1 MHTVW
6 LYRVPGAQSMVSF
19 PSMNCLSFSST
30 TPNGQIPEERKRD
43 ITIRQIPEERKRD
56 ITIRQIIDLGSE
68 ITTIE
73 INAEMF
79 SFTLP
84 EYDIQ

>member
-19 PSMNCLSFSST
+19 PSMNCLSFPST
-30 TPNGQIPEERKRD
+30 TPNG
-43 ITIRQIPEERKRD
+43 QIPEERKRD